1 MSGLQLS
8 GMEASDMID
17 VIHYMFEDDFS
28 NISTAE
34 HLEAQSKMRSS
45 LYKNL
50 YKRQYKYE
58 NNYIKNS
65 SGIKS
70 FDPEEMEIEELEPL
84 DPMKMSSQVKPYVP
98 PTEFNPDYANP
109 FGNQIDS
116 PLN

>member
-1 MSGLQLS
+1 MV
-8 GMEASDMID
+8 D

-34 HLEAQSKMRSS
+34 HLEAQGKMRSS
-45 LYKNL
+45 LYRNL
-50 YKRQYKYE
+50 YKRTYKYE
-58 NNYIKNS
+58 TTSLKNS
-65 SGIKS
+65 SNVKS
-70 FDPEEMEIEELEPL
+70 FDEMDEDFDEIEPL

-98 PTEFNPDYANP
+98 PTDFNPDYANP